1 MREHEVPT
9 HVQAEDRVL
18 LGFTF
23 PQIVAVTAVCA
34 ISYGAYRYAPV
45 GPSEV
50 RMAIAVVLGLVG
62 IAMVVGK
69 IGGRRLPLVAADLLK
84 YRLGARVYAGP
95 VSQLVRAE
103 PPAPAQPVRSG
114 PGPLSLMAKRAGRG
128 LARLRKKGKTRKNKE
143 RRNGR
148 MRWFG
153 KRRGK
158 DGGRDQR
165 HDHRAETLQSR
176 RRKPR
181 MGWIPVVA
189 LAVLMAAVVAVPESA
204 LADDHEPWR
213 DEIDFE
219 VTEPVEGRRI
229 FVEALTVTGDRAAVT
244 LRAATA
250 LDIRVRAFGGPQG
263 TWLRFWGSATLAEG
277 ESIDYSLPLN
287 GPAPSFTVSWEDT
300 LGQAGALTVEHE
312 QIPYPLPA
320 VEGELCNVRLAS
332 LGWTPGAVSGVIT
345 SECVPH
351 TEHPVE
357 LQMVAGHASVTE
369 TSLMDA
375 QVTAVTGTV
384 AAATGAS
391 SAAVP
396 FVPNGETSFTL
407 PIAEGEAIH
416 AVSVDVSLEASLSIP
431 IPPLTQLTHHPE
443 RVEQVT
449 RTVHLHRPGDSD
461 SDSQTVTVTNEDGTT
476 ESATATAY
484 AYVPSATIARQVTVD
499 VLHKEHVKAETV
511 ERSPITRARGETL
524 APVSGTG
531 RLWRPAWAAT
541 TPLRRWSCPSR
552 SRRTRPPSR
561 SPPTGCAAGS
571 RRWDGSGPGEARDC
585 GHPTGRGCAGDNRRG
600 PGGGAGD
607 APPVRPRAHGDGL
620 RRLRPLPVR
629 HRLGRFHPH
638 GRGGRG
644 AGRGQGQDRRRHGG
658 GRAGLGPVGQ
668 GRGRAAQ
675 QRPRGLPNTLEKRK
689 TLC

>member
-23 PQIVAVTAVCA
+23 PQIVAVMAVCA

-62 IAMVVGK
+62 VAMVVGK

-84 YRLGARVYAGP
+84 YRLGARLYAGP
-95 VSQLVRAE
+95 VSQLVRSE
-103 PPAPAQPVRSG
+103 PPAPAQPVKSG

-158 DGGRDQR
+158 DAGNQQA

-189 LAVLMAAVVAVPESA
+189 LAVLMAAVVAVPDSA

-229 FVEALTVTGDRAAVT
+229 FVEGLTVSGDRAAVT
-244 LRAATA
+244 LRAATNID
-250 LDIRVRAFGGPQG
+250 LRVRAYGGPEG
-263 TWLRFWGSATLAEG
+263 SWLRFWGSATLAEG
-277 ESIDYSLPLN
+277 ERIDYSLPLH
-287 GPAPSFTVSWEDT
+287 GPVPSFTVSWEDT
-300 LGQAGALTVEHE
+300 LGQAGALTVKTE
-312 QIPYPLPA
+312 QIPYPLPE
-320 VEGELCNVRLAS
+320 VEGELCNIRLAS
-332 LGWTPGAVSGVIT
+332 LGWTPGAVSGVID
-345 SECVPH
+345 SECVTH

-357 LQMVAGHASVTE
+357 LQMVAGHESISQTA
-369 TSLMDA
+369 LLDA

-391 SAAVP
+391 STSVA
-396 FVPNGETSFTL
+396 FVPDGETSFRL
-407 PIAEGEAIH
+407 PVETGEAIH
-416 AVSVDVSLEASLSIP
+416 AVSVDVSLEASLHIP

-461 SDSQTVTVTNEDGTT
+461 YDSQTVTVTCDDGAESSAATT
-476 ESATATAY
+476 SSATATAY
-484 AYVPSATIARQVTVD
+484 AYVPSATIAKQVTVD

-511 ERSPITRARGETL
+511 EREPVTRTRAETL
-524 APVSGTG
+524 ALVSAVGSDDPYEA
-531 RLWRPAWAAT
+531 LALPEPEPEDPPAEQ
-541 TPLRRWSCPSR
+541 TP
-552 SRRTRPPSR
+552 
-561 SPPTGCAAGS
+561 A
-571 RRWDGSGPGEARDC
+571 DG
-585 GHPTGRGCAGDNRRG
+585 
-600 PGGGAGD
+600 
-607 APPVRPRAHGDGL
+607 GL
-620 RRLRPLPVR
+620 QGWFD
-629 HRLGRFHPH
+629 RLGWEWPW
-638 GRGGRG
+638 
-644 AGRGQGQDRRRHGG
+644 
-658 GRAGLGPVGQ
+658 
-668 GRGRAAQ
+668 
-675 QRPRGLPNTLEKRK
+675 
-689 TLC
+689 

>member
-18 LGFTF
+18 LGLTF

-50 RMAIAVVLGLVG
+50 RMALAVVFGLFGV
-62 IAMVVGK
+62 AMVVGK

-84 YRLGARVYAGP
+84 YRLGARLYAGQ

-103 PPAPAQPVRSG
+103 PPAPAQPVKSG

-128 LARLRKKGKTRKNKE
+128 LGRLRKRRKTRKNKE

-158 DGGRDQR
+158 DAGNQQAR
-165 HDHRAETLQSR
+165 DHRAATLETR

-181 MGWIPVVA
+181 RGFLTFAA
-189 LAVLMAAVVAVPESA
+189 LAVLAMALVTVPQVA

-219 VTEPVEGRRI
+219 LTEPVEGRRI
-229 FVEALTVTGDRAAVT
+229 FVERLTVSGDRAAVT
-244 LRAATA
+244 FRAATA
-250 LDIRVRAFGGPQG
+250 LDIRVRAYGGPEG
-263 TWLRFWGSATLAEG
+263 TWLRFWGSATLTEG
-277 ESIDYSLPLN
+277 ERIDYSLPLH

-300 LGQAGALTVEHE
+300 LGQAGALTVEHDR
-312 QIPYPLPA
+312 IPYPLPA
-320 VEGELCNVRLAS
+320 VEGELCDLRMTS
-332 LGWTPGAVSGVIT
+332 LGWTPGAVSGVIE
-345 SECVPH
+345 SECVSAVEEPI
-351 TEHPVE
+351 E
-357 LQMVAGHASVTE
+357 LQTVAGHQSVTE
-369 TSLMDA
+369 TALMDA
-375 QVTAVTGTV
+375 QVTAITGTV

-391 SAAVP
+391 HTGVA
-396 FVPNGETSFTL
+396 FVPNGETSFQL
-407 PIAEGEAIH
+407 GVPAGAAIH
-416 AVSVDVSLEASLSIP
+416 AVTLDVSLEASLSIP

-461 SDSQTVTVTNEDGTT
+461 YDSQTVTVTNEDGTT

-484 AYVPSATIARQVTVD
+484 AYVPSATIAREVTVE
-499 VLHKEHVKAETV
+499 VLHPEHVKAEVV

-524 APVSGTG
+524 ALESGVG
-531 RLWRPAWAAT
+531 SDDPYEALALPEPEPEDPPAEQESA
-541 TPLRRWSCPSR
+541 
-552 SRRTRPPSR
+552 
-561 SPPTGCAAGS
+561 
-571 RRWDGSGPGEARDC
+571 
-585 GHPTGRGCAGDNRRG
+585 
-600 PGGGAGD
+600 
-607 APPVRPRAHGDGL
+607 DGL
-620 RRLRPLPVR
+620 RGWFEDMGWEWPW
-629 HRLGRFHPH
+629 
-638 GRGGRG
+638 
-644 AGRGQGQDRRRHGG
+644 
-658 GRAGLGPVGQ
+658 
-668 GRGRAAQ
+668 
-675 QRPRGLPNTLEKRK
+675 
-689 TLC
+689 